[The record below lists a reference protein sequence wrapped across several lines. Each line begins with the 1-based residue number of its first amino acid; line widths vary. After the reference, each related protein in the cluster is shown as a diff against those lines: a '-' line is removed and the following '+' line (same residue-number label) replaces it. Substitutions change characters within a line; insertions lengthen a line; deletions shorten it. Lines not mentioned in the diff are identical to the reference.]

1 MAGKVAWLG
10 ACALAM
16 LGACGGSDAGPA
28 GDGGAGDGSAAV
40 GGPTDGAA
48 DGLTNADRPPAESD
62 AATEG
67 GCPPA
72 GAVPDAAFVANGS
85 ADEFGPNAK
94 PAQQPSA
101 LARVN
106 VYEVTTP
113 TRLLAAEV
121 FVEPAFPQTRL
132 TVAVHEAPD
141 RKTPFRKLLDVQLD
155 VPACAGYVG
164 TGAVEIEL
172 YPGFLYAI
180 GYDPNQAI
188 GYAVVTETGSLPVDG
203 RFGRLVGSKSD
214 TSVSVPELP
223 WMGFADREYYRQ
235 RLWTTPSANQPPRD
249 AGPPPDGPP
258 SPG

>member
-1 MAGKVAWLG
+1 MADTEPTAP
-10 ACALAM
+10 
-16 LGACGGSDAGPA
+16 GGSDGPMEA
-28 GDGGAGDGSAAV
+28 
-40 GGPTDGAA
+40 
-48 DGLTNADRPPAESD
+48 
-62 AATEG
+62 

-72 GAVPDAAFVANGS
+72 GAVPDAAFVATGS

-106 VYEVTTP
+106 IYEVTTP
-113 TRLLAAEV
+113 TRLLGAEV
-121 FVEPAFPQTRL
+121 FVEPASAQTRL

-141 RKTPFRKLLDVQLD
+141 RKTPFRKLVDVQLE
-155 VPACAGYVG
+155 VPACPGYAG
-164 TGAVEIEL
+164 TGPIDIEL

-203 RFGRLVGSKSD
+203 RFGRLVGSKTD

-235 RLWTTPSANQPPRD
+235 RLWTTPSPTQPARD
-249 AGPPPDGPP
+249 AGPDAPRDTDPA
-258 SPG
+258 PG